1 MSAPQTGSMVGRRVG
16 RYRVSR
22 HLASGGMGAVYEVIQ
37 DSIGHRAAMKVLP
50 AGLSSDPRHQKYVD
64 RFLDE
69 ARAVNLINHPGVLQ
83 IFDFGEMEDRTVYI
97 LMEYVDGKP
106 LSDYLSQFRSGSVKR
121 MPIFQT
127 AQIIRQIAAVLQ
139 VAHGKGVLHRDI
151 KPSNIMLLTETGYS
165 GGVRVKVIDFG
176 LAKFLDTPE
185 RRTTAGMT
193 VGTVTYMSPEQC
205 LGDSNLTEKVD
216 VYALGA
222 MLYELLSGEPP
233 FQGEAGAVMRKH
245 VNEVPRPI
253 SEVAGQVPA
262 AMQVLLSQMLEKKPD
277 ARPTMGQI
285 EARLIEMEK
294 KGELPVGGVAYLP
307 NSAVQSIDVG
317 APTMPAAALS
327 APANTRTESVKAQPG
342 SPDRRLAAA
351 LLIVGMILGAV
362 GGATLLG
369 RKPTPAPVVAAPVP
383 PCPQPNEGHPPQDQ
397 AQPTNNKAENGPA
410 RELAAEKTI
419 AAKETPAEAPTS
431 AGKSKKKRK

>member
-1 MSAPQTGSMVGRRVG
+1 M
-16 RYRVSR
+16 
-22 HLASGGMGAVYEVIQ
+22 YEVIQ

-50 AGLSSDPRHQKYVD
+50 SGLASDPKHQKYVE

-151 KPSNIMLLTETGYS
+151 KPSNIMLLTESGYS
-165 GGVRVKVIDFG
+165 GGIRVKVIDFG

-205 LGDSNLTEKVD
+205 LGDSNLSEKVD

-253 SEVAGQVPA
+253 SEVAGQVPG
-262 AMQVLLSQMLEKKPD
+262 AMQTLLSQMLEKKTD

-307 NSAVQSIDVG
+307 NSAVQSIDIG

-327 APANTRTESVKAQPG
+327 APENTRTESVKAQPG
-342 SPDRRLAAA
+342 SSDRRLAAA
-351 LLIVGMILGAV
+351 LLVVGMVLGAA

-369 RKPTPAPVVAAPVP
+369 RKSTTAPVTSAPVP
-383 PCPQPNEGHPPQDQ
+383 PCPQPKEGALQADQ
-397 AQPTNNKAENGPA
+397 ALPTNNKTDNGPA
-410 RELAAEKTI
+410 KESAVEKTT
-419 AAKETPAEAPTS
+419 ASSTPAEAPTS